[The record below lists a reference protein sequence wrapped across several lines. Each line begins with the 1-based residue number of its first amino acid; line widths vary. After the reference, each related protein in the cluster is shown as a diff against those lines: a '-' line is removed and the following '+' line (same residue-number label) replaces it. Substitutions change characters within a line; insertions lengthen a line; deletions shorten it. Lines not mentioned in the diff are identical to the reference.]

1 MLLVAQVN
9 VPVLGDATLRFSEVD
24 TSTAGGGDIHLSGV
38 ERYTSMIVFLTT
50 DSDRNSL
57 RSRSS
62 IL

>member
-1 MLLVAQVN
+1 MAQVN
-9 VPVLGDATLRFSEVD
+9 VPILGDAALLFSEVD
-24 TSTAGGGDIHLSGV
+24 TSTAGGGDIYLSGL

-50 DSDRNSL
+50 NSDLNLL